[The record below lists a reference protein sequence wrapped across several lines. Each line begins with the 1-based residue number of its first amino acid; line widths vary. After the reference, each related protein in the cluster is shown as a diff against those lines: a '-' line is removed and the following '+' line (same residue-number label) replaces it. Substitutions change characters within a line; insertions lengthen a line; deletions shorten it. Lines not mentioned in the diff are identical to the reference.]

1 MEKLL
6 YSNDLNVENFIHM
19 LDDTTECYKFYWLD
33 SVLKLLSKGKTEMEF
48 EEIIDGMIA
57 DAWYSVK
64 ECHLHLGPK
73 DGQGKV
79 RNYIEKAVYKLA
91 EVSDIKST
99 ASPEEVLD
107 EIKKHAKLLHEEK
120 CQISKNVPYR
130 LLSSFLSN
138 VSGND
143 RIWDQK
149 KRLIDYIQRVNKMY
163 CIPYE
168 IEFATGLKKKV
179 IINPLW
185 KNMLIDNMVTI
196 RGWIQNEKVK
206 YLQNRNPEV
215 PGIIYKLEPENEKQR
230 KLNNVRTL
238 WTAIMEKEVVLDI
251 YSDNRLNNQKY
262 DVDHFIPWNYI
273 ANDEIWNL
281 MPMESKLNSSKN
293 KKLPDWELYFS
304 KFASNQYLLY
314 RNIFES
320 SQIRKMFENC
330 RRDNVVSIW
339 ANEELYISG
348 NSKERFNEILKGH
361 LKPIYDSARIQ
372 GFKIWTGKAV

>member
-163 CIPYE
+163 CIPY
-168 IEFATGLKKKV
+168 
-179 IINPLW
+179 
-185 KNMLIDNMVTI
+185 
-196 RGWIQNEKVK
+196 
-206 YLQNRNPEV
+206 
-215 PGIIYKLEPENEKQR
+215 
-230 KLNNVRTL
+230 
-238 WTAIMEKEVVLDI
+238 
-251 YSDNRLNNQKY
+251 
-262 DVDHFIPWNYI
+262 
-273 ANDEIWNL
+273 
-281 MPMESKLNSSKN
+281 
-293 KKLPDWELYFS
+293 
-304 KFASNQYLLY
+304 
-314 RNIFES
+314 
-320 SQIRKMFENC
+320 
-330 RRDNVVSIW
+330 
-339 ANEELYISG
+339 
-348 NSKERFNEILKGH
+348 
-361 LKPIYDSARIQ
+361 
-372 GFKIWTGKAV
+372 